1 MLSQTKQIRI
11 VLSGLEDNIKTLLRE
26 REQFEKVKK
35 ENEDLKKQIE
45 DLKSELEKLKGEK

>member
-1 MLSQTKQIRI
+1 MLSQTRQIRMI
-11 VLSGLEDNIKTLLRE
+11 LSGLEDNIKTLLRE
-26 REQFEKVKK
+26 REQCEKVKK